1 MTSIFISYRR
11 DDSAASA
18 GRLYDRL
25 AQHFGKDQ
33 VFRDLDAIEPGADFL
48 EVIEERIAQCNVLVA
63 VIGKNW
69 ANIKTVAGQRRL
81 DDPKD
86 AVRTEIR
93 EALNQKKLLI
103 PTLIGGAEVPK
114 PEELPEDI
122 AALVGRNAIEISESR
137 FDYDAGRVIDA
148 IEKAGVEAKL
158 NEIPLPPPQGPWSV
172 ISNRANQRTWKFIGT
187 GIAVLVGAPVDAL
200 HLFFR

>member
-25 AQHFGKDQ
+25 AHHFGKEQ
-33 VFRDLDAIEPGADFL
+33 VFRDLDAIAAGAEFAK
-48 EVIEERIAQCNVLVA
+48 VIEERISKCNVVVA

-69 ANIKTVAGQRRL
+69 VDIRNAAGQRRL

-86 AVRTEIR
+86 AVRIEIR
-93 EALNQKKLLI
+93 EALNQKKLII
-103 PTLIGGAEVPK
+103 PTLIAGAEIPK
-114 PEELPEDI
+114 PEQLPQDI

-137 FDYDAGRVIDA
+137 FDYDAGRVIEA
-148 IEKAGVEAKL
+148 ITKAGVTAKL
-158 NEIPLPPPQGPWSV
+158 NETPQAAPQG
-172 ISNRANQRTWKFIGT
+172 A
-187 GIAVLVGAPVDAL
+187 
-200 HLFFR
+200 